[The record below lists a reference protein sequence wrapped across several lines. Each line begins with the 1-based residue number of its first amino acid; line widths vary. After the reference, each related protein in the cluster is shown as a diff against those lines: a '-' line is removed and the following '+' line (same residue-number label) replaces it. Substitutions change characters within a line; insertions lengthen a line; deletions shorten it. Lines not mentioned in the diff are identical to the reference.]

1 MDWSQM
7 LGYAAKAASALKKA
21 VDTLAEERDLLIPE
35 SMLNTALATL
45 ASRSKTLKGL
55 NFQLHDD
62 WFEVDVIYIHKGIE
76 FRFHACFDVENITFD
91 HHKQSIVLKERGQYQ
106 FETRAFASTLHRV
119 CYSAWAFWCKT
130 FQKTEPL
137 IYVLQ
142 KIEGITIKD
151 GVYRFDFSP
160 YIRSKPAL
168 VATIYALDIN
178 TIRISESEIYLR
190 GSADLRSINLLSE
203 LYKFLPEDNITPPAA
218 PKDLKKVDFK
228 QAEKEADEVIDKIL
242 AAKFKTDQQEP

>member
-1 MDWSQM
+1 MDWTQM

-62 WFEVDVIYIHKGIE
+62 WFEVDVIYIHQGIE
-76 FRFHACFDVENITFD
+76 FHLHASFDVENITFD
-91 HHKQSIVLKERGQYQ
+91 HHKQSLVLKQRGQYQ
-106 FETRAFASTLHRV
+106 FNTRSFSSTFHRV
-119 CYSAWAFWCKT
+119 CYTAWAVWCRRI
-130 FQKTEPL
+130 QHTEPL
-137 IYVLQ
+137 IYALE
-142 KIEGITIKD
+142 KIEGVTIKD
-151 GVYRFDFSP
+151 GIYRFDFSP
-160 YIRSKPAL
+160 YIRRKPAL

-203 LYKFLPEDNITPPAA
+203 LYKFLPEDNITPPSA

-242 AAKFKTDQQEP
+242 AAKFKKDQQEP